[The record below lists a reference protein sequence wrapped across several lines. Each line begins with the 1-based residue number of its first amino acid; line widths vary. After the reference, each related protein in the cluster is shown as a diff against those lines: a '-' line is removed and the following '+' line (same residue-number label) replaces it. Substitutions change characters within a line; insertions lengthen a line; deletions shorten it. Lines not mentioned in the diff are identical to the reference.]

1 MADLLT
7 LTDQEDN
14 PAATPDIETGEVTKL
29 REAFQSRLVIANLR
43 TEAVRAGMVDLD
55 GLKMID
61 VASVRLGD
69 DDTVIGGRKMMDDLR
84 RSKPWLFGVASSSS
98 AAAVPATQP
107 VRQKTALE
115 MTEEEYVAARS
126 AVTKYQF

>member
-1 MADLLT
+1 MKPTEQDEVPAVPP
-7 LTDQEDN
+7 DN
-14 PAATPDIETGEVTKL
+14 ETSDVIKL

-43 TEAVRAGMVDLD
+43 TEAVRAGMIDLD

-61 VASVRLGD
+61 TTSVRLGD
-69 DDTVIGGRKMMDDLR
+69 DDMVIGGRGLMDELR

-98 AAAVPATQP
+98 AAAVPASQP
-107 VRQKTALE
+107 VRQKTVLE
-115 MTEEEYVAARS
+115 MTDDEYAAARN